1 MHAERCRTKRLL
13 SMACATLSNKTNL
26 CENCYNPPY
35 CASRRAEAPG
45 YARRS
50 PPVRAM
56 ADYFFKDHHFG
67 RCVGSA
73 MFISPFQAQL
83 IHCPNSF
90 FRNDFW

>member
-1 MHAERCRTKRLL
+1 MADYFFKDHHFGRCVGSAMFISPFQAQLIH
-13 SMACATLSNKTNL
+13 
-26 CENCYNPPY
+26 

-90 FRNDFW
+90 FRKDFW